1 MTFWRFLTAVIYFYI
16 LLLSLRIILSWFQ
29 GSVSGRPWQL
39 LIRVTDP
46 YLSLFSRLHFLR
58 QGMFDFTPLAAIL
71 TLVVLL
77 RIIDSIGR
85 FGRISLGIF
94 LGVVTSAIWSAVAFL
109 LVLFLILAILRAI
122 LLAVSSAQGSR
133 ITGALGFM
141 VEPAVSLV
149 RRIFPIRRQ
158 APSDRQYLYLTIAFL
173 FVARLLGGYLFGLLV
188 RFFYSLPI

>member
-1 MTFWRFLTAVIYFYI
+1 LTFWRFITAIIYFYI

-29 GSVSGRPWQL
+29 GSVYGRPWEL

-46 YLSLFSRLHFLR
+46 YLSLFSRLRFLR

-71 TLVVLL
+71 TLVVIL
-77 RIIDSIGR
+77 RVIDSIGR

-94 LGVVTSAIWSAVAFL
+94 LGVVTGAVWSAASFL
-109 LVLFLILAILRAI
+109 LVLFLILAILRAV
-122 LLAVSSAQGSR
+122 LLAISSTRASR

-149 RRIFPIRRQ
+149 RRTFPVRQ
-158 APSDRQYLYLTIAFL
+158 PLSDRQYLYLTIATL
-173 FVARLLGGYLFGLLV
+173 FVLRLLGGYLFGLLV
-188 RFFYSLPI
+188 RLFYNLPI